1 MNKNSALTLAS
12 GILIGAAGGWFLKPV
27 PPAASI
33 GADHRATEPDM
44 KRSLRT
50 TDAARERERVA
61 NRWIGRAGAEGTE
74 KVAKEIPADEMRA
87 VMEKMFSSMW
97 GGIDEKQMGDLL
109 RVMIAW
115 ADKDKETA
123 LAWARNL
130 EIPQQRE
137 IAMTGIAR
145 SIGKTDPMAGFEI
158 YSETGTVTTAAAG
171 RALEGMMEEVYR
183 LAAAKGAEALVDIA
197 RRSPVNETRTIHGVR
212 LEYPEGFDFA
222 TLMDGL
228 AKISR
233 SNLIFDKAIV
243 PPDPMGQWV
252 LRDPD
257 AAFDYVAS
265 RIAKGGQLRL
275 DSMVYEM
282 GEKSGS
288 LEARRWIAGK
298 LASVP
303 SDQIPAFVRGAGVL
317 NSPGIFRQ
325 YLQEMPSEAAD
336 EFRLQ
341 SVKLYP
347 GSAMELL
354 LDIPSV
360 DDRVALV
367 ERLRGVK
374 DPSHILGQLKK
385 WEVPQERIDQ
395 VSEAIRQQDP

>member
-1 MNKNSALTLAS
+1 
-12 GILIGAAGGWFLKPV
+12 
-27 PPAASI
+27 
-33 GADHRATEPDM
+33 M
-44 KRSLRT
+44 KRSLRA
-50 TDAARERERVA
+50 TDAALERGRA
-61 NRWIGRAGAEGTE
+61 AKRWIDRAETEGME
-74 KVAKEIPADEMRA
+74 KVAPEVPPDDMAA
-87 VMEKMFSSMW
+87 VMEKMFSSTW
-97 GGIDEKQMGDLL
+97 GGLTGKQMGDLL
-109 RVMIAW
+109 RLMISW
-115 ADKDKETA
+115 AKQDKDGA

-130 EIPQQRE
+130 EVSQQRE
-137 IAMTGIAR
+137 IALTGIAAGV
-145 SIGKTDPMAGFEI
+145 GKTDPMAGFEI

-171 RALEGMMEEVYR
+171 RALEAMMEEVYR

-233 SNLIFDKAIV
+233 SNMIFDKAIV

-265 RIAKGGQLRL
+265 RIANGGQLRL

-325 YLQEMPSEAAD
+325 YLQEMPAEAAD

-347 GSAMELL
+347 GYAMELL

-374 DPSHILGQLKK
+374 DADQILAQLKK

-395 VSEAIRQQDP
+395 VGKTIRQQDP